1 MNFASGTFFSKTL
14 VSIKIRYWKRQILR
28 IVLTFSY
35 LRALHDGLRET
46 FLKLKVTNNR
56 A

>member
-1 MNFASGTFFSKTL
+1 MNFTSGIFSSKTL
-14 VSIKIRYWKRQILR
+14 VSIKIRYGKRQILR
-28 IVLTFSY
+28 VVLTLSH
-35 LRALHDGLRET
+35 LRALHDALWET